1 MNIDKK
7 LERYVE
13 QNIFPQYK
21 LNDKAHQIDHIK
33 YVISRCFKLSKNMN
47 VDDNMLYV
55 VAAYHDI
62 GHHIDYKNHEKVSA
76 EILYNDKNLKEFF
89 ADQDL
94 RIMKEAIE
102 DHRASLV
109 NVPRNIYGK
118 ILSSADRNIDVDD
131 SLKRIY
137 IYSKTHFDNLNEEET
152 IEECYNH
159 TLEKFGENGYANF
172 FVEDIDYNNYL
183 KELRNLLNNK
193 EEFIKRLKSL
203 VDKIK

>member
-13 QNIFPQYK
+13 QNILPQYK

-33 YVISRCFKLSKNMN
+33 YVIKRCFKLSKNMN

-76 EILYNDKNLKEFF
+76 EILYTDKNLREFF
-89 ADQDL
+89 SDQDL
-94 RIMKEAIE
+94 RIMQEAIE

-137 IYSKTHFDNLNEEET
+137 IYSKTHFDNLNEEEK

-159 TLEKFGENGYANF
+159 TLKKFGENGYANF

-203 VDKIK
+203 IDKIK